1 MKMMMWDN
9 FRAVKKIIIF
19 ICWQWQLKMVSTGVE
34 TSNKTKIY
42 FHFKQEKNVTDA
54 KKYIVIVTDDFL
66 VNNLFS

>member
-42 FHFKQEKNVTDA
+42 FHFIQEKNVKDA
-54 KKYIVIVTDDFL
+54 KKYIVIVTEDFL
-66 VNNLFS
+66 VNNFFS

>member
-34 TSNKTKIY
+34 TSKTKIY
-42 FHFKQEKNVTDA
+42 FYFQQEKNVTDA
-54 KKYIVIVTDDFL
+54 KKYIVIVTYDVL
-66 VNNLFS
+66 VNNFFS

>member
-42 FHFKQEKNVTDA
+42 FHFKQDKNVTDV
-54 KKYIVIVTDDFL
+54 KKYIVIVTEDFL
-66 VNNLFS
+66 VNNFFS